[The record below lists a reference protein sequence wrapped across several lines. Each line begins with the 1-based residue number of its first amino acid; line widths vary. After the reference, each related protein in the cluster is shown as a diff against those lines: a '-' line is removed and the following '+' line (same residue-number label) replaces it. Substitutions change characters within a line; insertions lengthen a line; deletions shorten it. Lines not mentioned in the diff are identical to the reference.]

1 MAEAQVLKSMLKKFA
16 NGDLLLLS
24 EASQILNLPE
34 NYLLSAIKDGRL
46 GAFRVGDNWFVEERQ
61 LNIFRFKINQ
71 YITQELLADADEE
84 NWSETIV
91 SSDFYLLIHNSLRFL
106 GRFSS
111 LTLVGV
117 VAIVSGFVLSIF
129 FYQVGQDYRQAVKN
143 FDQQILLELASWE
156 QKQQRFNDEAITRV
170 LMTWN
175 LTEINPVGRVLGEV
189 EGNNLE

>member
-1 MAEAQVLKSMLKKFA
+1 MADAEVLKGMLKKFA

-91 SSDFYLLIHNSLRFL
+91 SSDFNLLLHNSLRFL

-143 FDQQILLELASWE
+143 FDQQILSELASWE
-156 QKQQRFNDEAITRV
+156 KQQQRFNDEIITQT

-175 LTEINPVGRVLGEV
+175 LTEINSVGRVLGEV